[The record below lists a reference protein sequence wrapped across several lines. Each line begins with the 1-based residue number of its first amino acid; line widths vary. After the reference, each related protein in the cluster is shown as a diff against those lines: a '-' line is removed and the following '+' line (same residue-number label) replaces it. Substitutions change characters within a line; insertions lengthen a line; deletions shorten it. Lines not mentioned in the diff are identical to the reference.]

1 MAYRDEESIYNLVP
15 MEAPPRRPTFLRR
28 RPPPPAARAARRR
41 RRRARTPGTKK
52 RTTHPSPPPA
62 QYVEPPK
69 PRMYRSKHDPKTP
82 VTGST
87 FGIHGTTQLL
97 GAGAIKK
104 KDTATFG
111 KPLNSQVAD
120 PAEFLRGG
128 QKVQRVPAR
137 VDVTK
142 FSFDSVVDKKSA
154 VPRRTEK
161 PVMGLKT
168 SKNFITANAVEA
180 ILQVPTVKYTAEPD
194 YLKKADYAQVPAY
207 LGQVKEEIRRENE
220 MIDAYVK
227 EQMGLNTEEK
237 EDLSELLA
245 DDERSR
251 LISAL
256 KRKWDA
262 VNAKYQKMTHN
273 VNLDTVGKV
282 KRKESMEK
290 ELKQLEADIGKL
302 EKPQPIYIKNDY

>member
-1 MAYRDEESIYNLVP
+1 
-15 MEAPPRRPTFLRR
+15 
-28 RPPPPAARAARRR
+28 
-41 RRRARTPGTKK
+41 
-52 RTTHPSPPPA
+52 
-62 QYVEPPK
+62 
-69 PRMYRSKHDPKTP
+69 
-82 VTGST
+82 
-87 FGIHGTTQLL
+87 
-97 GAGAIKK
+97 
-104 KDTATFG
+104 
-111 KPLNSQVAD
+111 
-120 PAEFLRGG
+120 
-128 QKVQRVPAR
+128 
-137 VDVTK
+137 
-142 FSFDSVVDKKSA
+142 KSA

-302 EKPQPIYIKNDY
+302 EK